1 MNTKAAIAA
10 CVLALAAAGGVAACG
25 DDDETTSAGET
36 SGETAA
42 ATEVTVT
49 TGDAEGGFSWEVEPT
64 PTADTETISYV
75 NNSKQP
81 HALIF
86 ARINEGYTLDEAYEL
101 QGREGSATTVAESD
115 RKTSPGPGET
125 VTIDVTEPI
134 EPGNYALL
142 CPIPGH
148 YKQGQLEEFEIQ

>member
-1 MNTKAAIAA
+1 MNTKAG
-10 CVLALAAAGGVAACG
+10 VLAAVAALTLAVGVGACG
-25 DDDETTSAGET
+25 DDDETTSGD
-36 SGETAA
+36 ETASA
-42 ATEVTVT
+42 DEVTLT
-49 TGDAEGGFSWEVEPT
+49 TGDAADGFSWEVEPT
-64 PTADTETISYV
+64 PSADTKTITYV

-86 ARINEGYTLDEAYEL
+86 ARLGEGFTVDEAYKLE
-101 QGREGSATTVAESD
+101 GKKGSATVVAQSD

-134 EPGNYALL
+134 EPGNYAML

-148 YKQGQLEEFEIQ
+148 YQQGQLEEFEIQ